1 MDHLTDTQ
9 LHQRLTSWR
18 IFFEREADPALPA
31 QLDPTPASV
40 ATCDGELALDPLL
53 IEARGRTDATLA
65 ALAQRVELLA
75 ELYTDALDA
84 ADAAGTGCYAPT
96 YPRAGQLH

>member
-18 IFFEREADPALPA
+18 IFFEREANPTLPA
-31 QLDPTPASV
+31 QPDPTPASV
-40 ATCDGELALDPLL
+40 AACDDELALDRLL
-53 IEARGRTDATLA
+53 IEARDRADATLA
-65 ALAQRVELLA
+65 ALARRVELLA

>member
-9 LHQRLTSWR
+9 LLQRLTSWR
-18 IFFEREADPALPA
+18 IFFQREADSTLPA
-31 QLDPTPASV
+31 QVDPTPASV
-40 ATCDGELALDPLL
+40 AACDDELALDPLL
-53 IEARGRTDATLA
+53 IEARGRADATLA

-84 ADAAGTGCYAPT
+84 AEVAGTDCYAPT